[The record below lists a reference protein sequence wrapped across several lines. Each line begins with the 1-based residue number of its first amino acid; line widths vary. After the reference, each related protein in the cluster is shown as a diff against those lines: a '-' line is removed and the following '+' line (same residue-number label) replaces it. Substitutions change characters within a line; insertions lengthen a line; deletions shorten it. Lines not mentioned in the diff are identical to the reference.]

1 MIVLQTISSHSW
13 KMRSFD
19 IKAAFLQGQPQADR
33 VIAID
38 PVPEL
43 RKAMNLKPHEVCRL
57 NKGAYGLIDAPYLWY
72 CALVSE
78 LLRLGFE
85 ACPFDPCCFVLRTPA
100 TKEHDSRLEGILGIH
115 VDDGIGGG
123 SPVFEEAI
131 KQLEKTFPFGSHK
144 VSAFTFTG
152 IELNQHHDFSIT
164 MNQSA
169 YVRKI
174 NPITIETNRKSQLEN
189 PVTEP
194 ERLALRGLV
203 GSVQYAA
210 INTRPDLSSKL
221 SFLQSTI
228 NHAKIENLMEA
239 NRLLH
244 EAKKH
249 HEVTITIKP
258 IPYPDFRFL
267 AFFRRLIFISNE
279 ARFTCRLH
287 HSRNSPRHKSKLSVS
302 NQSSD
307 MGLQKDSEGGDKHS
321 FSRDNGFVF
330 NPWPAELAETVLELD
345 TWSDS
350 TVEETRRCLAKIGTS
365 HNRSHQ
371 IRGCRPHDYW
381 L

>member
-1 MIVLQTISSHSW
+1 
-13 KMRSFD
+13 MRSFD
-19 IKAAFLQGQPQADR
+19 IKAAFLQGQPQSDR

-43 RKAMNLKPHEVCRL
+43 RKAMNLKPQEICRL

-72 CALVSE
+72 CALVNE

-100 TKEHDSRLEGILGIH
+100 TESQGSKLEGILGIH

-123 SPVFEEAI
+123 SPVFEKAI
-131 KQLEKTFPFGSHK
+131 QQLEKTFPFGSHK

-152 IELNQHHDFSIT
+152 IELNQHQDSSIT

-174 NPITIETNRKSQLEN
+174 KPIAIETNRKSQLEL
-189 PVTEP
+189 PVTES

-203 GSVQYAA
+203 GSLQYAA

-249 HEVTITIKP
+249 HEVTIKP
-258 IPYPDFRFL
+258 IPYTAFRFL
-267 AFFRRLIFISNE
+267 AFSDASFSSATKPDSHAGSIIVGTHSDINQNCQCPISPL
-279 ARFTCRLH
+279 TWGCR
-287 HSRNSPRHKSKLSVS
+287 KI
-302 NQSSD
+302 
-307 MGLQKDSEGGDKHS
+307 QKDSPVLSGGEDVP
-321 FSRDNGFVF
+321 DN
-330 NPWPAELAETVLELD
+330 L
-345 TWSDS
+345 
-350 TVEETRRCLAKIGTS
+350 
-365 HNRSHQ
+365 
-371 IRGCRPHDYW
+371 
-381 L
+381 